1 MALPALSV
9 TDVAV
14 PLRHF
19 MIGQSWRVL
28 VDDWLVSAELA
39 VTSSSGGGIGRR
51 QKTRN
56 VLFAHSEGC
65 ATKKEVTHMITY
77 VVDIRGRNVRGSDE
91 FSEAMWL
98 PLCSPD
104 PSLLALPHP
113 RAKASLFI
121 AALLSS
127 LRYHLPYS
135 M

>member
-28 VDDWLVSAELA
+28 VDDWLVSAELS

-56 VLFAHSEGC
+56 VLFAHDQR
-65 ATKKEVTHMITY
+65 AVLRKK
-77 VVDIRGRNVRGSDE
+77 
-91 FSEAMWL
+91 
-98 PLCSPD
+98 
-104 PSLLALPHP
+104 
-113 RAKASLFI
+113 K
-121 AALLSS
+121 
-127 LRYHLPYS
+127 
-135 M
+135 